1 MISFEI
7 LPKSDVDIDSW
18 RFIKDQ
24 VMGGKSDGFMLLKES
39 ANQDFEYIS
48 AEGNVST
55 DGGGFLMFRTEI
67 DSDNLNNFSKVK
79 FLVKLQLMK

>member
-1 MISFEI
+1 MNMISFEI

-55 DGGGFLMFRTEI
+55 DGGGFLMSVSYTHLTLPTKNE
-67 DSDNLNNFSKVK
+67 V
-79 FLVKLQLMK
+79 